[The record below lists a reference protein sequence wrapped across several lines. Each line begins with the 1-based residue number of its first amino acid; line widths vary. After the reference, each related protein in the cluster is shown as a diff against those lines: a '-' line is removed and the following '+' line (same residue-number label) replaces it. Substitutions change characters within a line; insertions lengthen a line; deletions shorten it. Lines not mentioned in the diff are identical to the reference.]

1 MVGDAPI
8 RSRIHHR
15 PWTIPLDSELR
26 RLLRLV
32 TLNDEAALSDVMSGR
47 VPGGPSLDQKTK
59 SLVIVA
65 GLIALDATTA
75 SLHAAVDNAFA
86 AGASDE
92 EILEVVL
99 AVAPVVG
106 SSRIS
111 AMLPRI
117 QVALDRD

>member
-1 MVGDAPI
+1 
-8 RSRIHHR
+8 
-15 PWTIPLDSELR
+15 
-26 RLLRLV
+26 V
-32 TLNDEAALSDVMSGR
+32 TLNDEAALSDVMAGR
-47 VPGGPSLDQKTK
+47 VPAGPSLDEKTK
-59 SLVIVA
+59 SLVIIA
-65 GLIALDATTA
+65 GLIALNANTA
-75 SLHAAVDNAFA
+75 SLQAAVDNAFA
-86 AGASDE
+86 SGASDE